1 MPDWHLED
9 ITHQYFYKILTID
22 RVAFKQPSPFIGSRV
37 FSCWV
42 ENPMTIQK
50 PARMRW

>member
-1 MPDWHLED
+1 MPDWHLEA
-9 ITHQYFYKILTID
+9 ITPQDFDKILTID
-22 RVAFKQPSPFIGSRV
+22 RSAFKQPSPFIGSRV

-42 ENPMTIQK
+42 ENPITIQR